1 MLKKLRESLRLSMS
15 ASVAIRYCG
24 TPLTPLR
31 TPAPL
36 PHAFMKVPALQ
47 RLRAKL
53 KSGSPVHGLWIT
65 LESPS
70 ICEMAVALGLDWV
83 TIDAE
88 HGHLDWKEIV
98 EHVRAAVRSD
108 TVVLVRLAE
117 NNTALIKRAL
127 DIGADGVV
135 IPWIETP
142 AQLEAA
148 VAAATYPP
156 RGLRGIGAERAT
168 CWGQCFIEHTGEADA
183 NVLVVPIIETVTAV
197 KNIASLAAVKGVDCF
212 FFGPADLS
220 STAGFPGK
228 WEGPG
233 VADLILQA
241 KDALRAAG
249 KHCGVIATDNT
260 NLALRREQGFGLIGL
275 GIDGGLLLRSM
286 RQSLASVGRDR
297 QIRASFTLENNAASL
312 AVEKAVKCA
321 PPEFRPDRNEVMNA
335 PGSGPQLEVAP
346 GVKFDCMV
354 GAHNQARNLTT
365 GLVTFAPGAVLPRHR
380 HTFAESITLLAGRV
394 LVDVEGRQYE
404 IGPLDNVTIPRGL
417 AHKVT
422 NLSRSAS
429 ALFHIAMASHAPARE
444 LVDGYFARR
453 TMPAVTATH
462 PGGERVTYT
471 KSVERYSPGNNAA
484 FVDFFN
490 ADLIPGLE
498 MSGGYGQF
506 QQGGRLP
513 AHLHDFDESIC
524 ITQGSATCIV
534 EGRRYTMENQST
546 ALQPRGRVHYFIN
559 ETPAPMAMIWVYA
572 GPKPERIVVE
582 EACATVP
589 AVAWNAA

>member
-1 MLKKLRESLRLSMS
+1 
-15 ASVAIRYCG
+15 
-24 TPLTPLR
+24 
-31 TPAPL
+31 
-36 PHAFMKVPALQ
+36 MKVNALQ

-53 KSGSPVHGLWIT
+53 KSGQPCHGLWIT

-142 AQLEAA
+142 LQLEAA

-183 NVLVVPIIETVTAV
+183 NVMVVPIIETVTAV
-197 KNIASLAAVKGVDCF
+197 KNIAQLAQVKGADCF

-260 NLALRREQGFGLIGL
+260 NLALRREQGFGLLGL
-275 GIDGGLLLRSM
+275 GLDGGLLLRSL

-297 QIRASFTLENNAASL
+297 QIRASFTLENDARSL

-335 PGSGPQLEVAP
+335 RHSGPQLDIAP
-346 GVKFDCMV
+346 GVSFDCMV

-365 GLVTFAPGAVLPRHR
+365 GLVTFAPGAMLPRHR
-380 HTFAESITLLAGRV
+380 HTFSESITLLQGRA

-422 NLSRSAS
+422 NLSRSAP

-444 LVDGYFARR
+444 LVDGYFTRR
-453 TMPAVTATH
+453 TMPAVTRTE
-462 PGGERVTYT
+462 PGAERVTFIKT
-471 KSVERYSPGNNAA
+471 VERYSPGNNAA

-490 ADLIPGLE
+490 ESLIPGLE
-498 MSGGYGQF
+498 MSGGYGLF

-524 ITQGSATCIV
+524 IVEGRATCIV
-534 EGRRYTMENQST
+534 EGRRYSMQDQAT

-582 EACATVP
+582 EACATEP
-589 AVAWNAA
+589 SVAWNAA

>member
-1 MLKKLRESLRLSMS
+1 
-15 ASVAIRYCG
+15 
-24 TPLTPLR
+24 
-31 TPAPL
+31 
-36 PHAFMKVPALQ
+36 MKVSAIQ

-53 KSGSPVHGLWIT
+53 QSKQPVYGLWIT

-88 HGHLDWKEIV
+88 HGHLDWKEIT

-108 TVVLVRLAE
+108 TVVLVRVAE
-117 NNTALIKRAL
+117 NNAALIKRAL
-127 DIGADGVV
+127 DVGADGVV
-135 IPWIETP
+135 VPWVETP
-142 AQLEAA
+142 AQIEAA

-156 RGLRGIGAERAT
+156 KGIRGIGAERAT
-168 CWGQCFIEHTGEADA
+168 CWGQCFIEHTAEADA

-197 KNIASLAAVKGVDCF
+197 KNIAQLAAVKGADCF

-233 VADLILQA
+233 VAELIIQA

-249 KHCGVIATDNT
+249 KHCGVIATDEA
-260 NLALRREQGFGLIGL
+260 NLTKRREQGFGMLGL
-275 GIDGGLLLRSM
+275 GLDAGLLIRSLH
-286 RQSLASVGRDR
+286 RVLDSQGRDR
-297 QIRASFTLENNAASL
+297 KITADFSITKENNPASL
-312 AVEKAVKCA
+312 AVEKAAKCA
-321 PPEFRPDRNEVMNA
+321 PPEMRPDRNEIMNA
-335 PGSGPQLEVAP
+335 RGSGPQVDVAP

-380 HTFAESITLLAGRV
+380 HIFAESITLLQGRA

-422 NLSRSAS
+422 NLSRTAP
-429 ALFHIAMASHAPARE
+429 ALFNIALASHTPARE
-444 LVDGYFARR
+444 LVTEYFPRR
-453 TMPAVTATH
+453 SMPAITQTQ

-471 KSVERYSPGNNAA
+471 KTVERYSPGNNAA

-498 MSGGYGQF
+498 MSGGYGLF

-524 ITQGSATCIV
+524 IIEGKATCIV
-534 EGRRYTMENQST
+534 EGRRYSMQDLAT

-559 ETPAPMAMIWVYA
+559 ETPAPMAMLWVYA

-582 EACATVP
+582 EACASVP
-589 AVAWNAA
+589 AVAWGAT